1 LGAYKAAH
9 SVIFPVGWVVLG
21 VAGTVLAAGYMLW
34 MFQRVFYGP
43 TPTRWRELP
52 DLRPAELALVLPL
65 IALIF
70 WIGVRPSSLTAPMER
85 AALEWVKP
93 YVQANPNRTASLD
106 VR

>member
-1 LGAYKAAH
+1 
-9 SVIFPVGWVVLG
+9 VLG
-21 VAGTVLAAGYMLW
+21 LLGTVLAAVYMLW

-70 WIGVRPSSLTAPMER
+70 WIGVRPISLTQTMER
-85 AALEWVKP
+85 AAQEWVKP
-93 YVQANPNRTASLD
+93 YTRQAEAKVAAQGHPSTQ
-106 VR
+106 

>member
-1 LGAYKAAH
+1 M
-9 SVIFPVGWVVLG
+9 GWVVLG
-21 VAGTVLAAGYMLW
+21 VTGTILAAVYMLW

-70 WIGVRPSSLTAPMER
+70 WIGIRPISLTQTMER

-93 YVQANPNRTASLD
+93 YAQAQFPDTASARG
-106 VR
+106 VER